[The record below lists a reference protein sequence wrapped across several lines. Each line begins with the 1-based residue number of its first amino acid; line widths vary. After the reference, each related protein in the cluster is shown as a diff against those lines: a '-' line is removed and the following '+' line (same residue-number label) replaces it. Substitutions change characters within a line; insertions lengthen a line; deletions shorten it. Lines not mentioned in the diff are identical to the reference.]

1 MALRRINKELNERG
15 TQHKFGDDLFKST
28 QYLTPIVWEA
38 INEVVLGAKR
48 IMKFLKTVARLVAS
62 ENLPVCWTSPLGFP
76 VQMMCYKKESKRV
89 KTKMGDS
96 IVKLSIASDTNVI
109 DKRKT
114 SQSVCPNFIHSL
126 DAAVLQLAVVKAK
139 EKGVDN
145 FSMIHDSFGCTVSD
159 NEIMAKA
166 IRDSFCE
173 IYQKDVLQD
182 FANEMRQ
189 MLFNEKNLKKFPVS
203 PVKGKLDLDLVRK
216 SIFFCI

>member
-1 MALRRINKELNERG
+1 MEKPNEESQESSVNNWDGLYRSMKKFSKE
-15 TQHKFGDDLFKST
+15 TQEGL
-28 QYLTPIVWEA
+28 
-38 INEVVLGAKR
+38 
-48 IMKFLKTVARLVAS
+48 
-62 ENLPVCWTSPLGFP
+62 
-76 VQMMCYKKESKRV
+76 
-89 KTKMGDS
+89 
-96 IVKLSIASDTNVI
+96 KLSKEKS
-109 DKRKT
+109 R
-114 SQSVCPNFIHSL
+114 L
-126 DAAVLQLAVVKAK
+126 AK
-139 EKGVDN
+139 EEQEKR
-145 FSMIHDSFGCTVSD
+145 D